1 MKSKI
6 FIVFILVAFAC
17 LPLKALAYERNF
29 PAGSIIIPM
38 DAFYQPD
45 ADGGLLESYGL
56 AYYLLDHQDPQ
67 CLTDAPTEPVVVV
80 CVDNCPDGDTA
91 CELACVEAIQEECEH
106 TIAISWVINDQK
118 TDIGGVDLRIDVTA
132 ETLTAMGISAVVKEY
147 DHAGGTTDLTFNPNE
162 DPVDSAQGITY
173 HGSIFI
179 IDVQDLEE
187 GVEDEAKGKAGY
199 VMRGESYRVTIRRD
213 TEVDPGALRP
223 PLVVRSADL
232 EVPGKVRQV
241 KTVKFS
247 AGKIGKDIAIEF
259 RLTPELEGLIPSSF
273 DSFEVV
279 SLVDFVLERP
289 VKSKSVEV
297 DAKKGTLV
305 AYFDW
310 WEIIQ

>member
-1 MKSKI
+1 MKLTLAGI
-6 FIVFILVAFAC
+6 AFALFLNTAVAETVVVPAGTSVSVELVENVNSALNRVGDIVYMRVAEDVKVGDQIAVPKGALVEAEVGDAETRGMVGKTGSVFFHPVRVLAADGTW
-17 LPLKALAYERNF
+17 LPLDPTNF
-29 PAGSIIIPM
+29 
-38 DAFYQPD
+38 
-45 ADGGLLESYGL
+45 
-56 AYYLLDHQDPQ
+56 
-67 CLTDAPTEPVVVV
+67 
-80 CVDNCPDGDTA
+80 GD
-91 CELACVEAIQEECEH
+91 Q
-106 TIAISWVINDQK
+106 
-118 TDIGGVDLRIDVTA
+118 G
-132 ETLTAMGISAVVKEY
+132 
-147 DHAGGTTDLTFNPNE
+147 
-162 DPVDSAQGITY
+162 DSASG
-173 HGSIFI
+173 GMIFAI
-179 IDVQDLEE
+179 
-187 GVEDEAKGKAGY
+187 GMFAKGKAGY

-259 RLTPELEGLIPSSF
+259 RLTPELEGLIPSIF

-279 SLVDFVLERP
+279 SLVDFVLELP

-310 WEIIQ
+310 WEIIQFSQPGDTAMIVQFELTDHTRAQTKLTMPTVWK